1 MRRTRTYT
9 PSAVLRET
17 PRVAGGGHPRAQLV
31 AAAAES
37 IAKGSK
43 SFARAS
49 QLFDRQTRERAQLL
63 YAWCRRCDDIA
74 DGQEA
79 GRYGGGALHDDGSD
93 AKDRV
98 EALRVLSHRAIEGQP
113 TADLAFDALGQ
124 VASECGLTHEM
135 ADDVIDG
142 FALDAAD
149 WHPRTEGDLMRYCFH
164 VAGAVGVM
172 MARVMGV
179 PATDS
184 ETLDRACDLGLA
196 FQLGNIARDLCEDD
210 AADRCYLPEE
220 WLVEMD
226 IPPGEHMKPAYRG
239 ELVMLARRLVDLAAQ
254 HEAAARHGA
263 ARLPFR
269 SRWAVLAAAN
279 IYGAI
284 GRAVA
289 ARGGAAWDHRVYTSK
304 AAKLGFVVQALWQAL
319 VNRPAAARPPKWT
332 RAALEAMADA
342 DAAKRAT

>member
-1 MRRTRTYT
+1 MI
-9 PSAVLRET
+9 
-17 PRVAGGGHPRAQLV
+17 GGGHPREQLV

-63 YAWCRRCDDIA
+63 YAWCRRADDIA
-74 DGQEA
+74 DGQDH
-79 GRYGGGALHDDGSD
+79 GGELHDDGSD
-93 AKDRV
+93 ARDRV
-98 EALRVLSHRAIEGQP
+98 EALRILSHRAIDGQP

-124 VASECGLTHEM
+124 VSAECGLTHEM

-142 FALDAAD
+142 FALDAME
-149 WHPRTEGDLMRYCFH
+149 WRPRTEGDLMRYCFH

-179 PATDS
+179 AADDAD
-184 ETLDRACDLGLA
+184 TLDRACDLGLA
-196 FQLGNIARDLCEDD
+196 FQLNNIARDVWEDD
-210 AADRCYLPEE
+210 AGGRCYLPVE

-226 IPPGEHMKPAYRG
+226 IPPGQHMKPAYRD
-239 ELVMLARRLVDLAAQ
+239 ELVLLVRRLVDLAEE
-254 HEAAARHGA
+254 HEAAARLGA
-263 ARLPFR
+263 ARLPLR

-284 GRAVA
+284 GREVR

-304 AAKLGFVVQALWQAL
+304 AQKLGFAAQALWQAL
-319 VNRPAAARPPKWT
+319 VNRPPAARLPKWT
-332 RAALEAMADA
+332 RAQLEAMADA
-342 DAAKRAT
+342 APPA

>member
-17 PRVAGGGHPRAQLV
+17 PRVVGGGHPREQLV

-49 QLFDRQTRERAQLL
+49 QLFDKATRERAQLL

-74 DGQEA
+74 DGQDH
-79 GRYGGGALHDDGSD
+79 GGELKADPGD

-98 EALRVLSHRAIEGQP
+98 EALRVLSHRAIDGQP

-124 VASECGLTHEM
+124 VAAESGLTHEM

-142 FALDAAD
+142 FALDAD
-149 WHPRTEGDLMRYCFH
+149 EWRPRTEGDLMRYCFH

-179 PATDS
+179 PADD
-184 ETLDRACDLGLA
+184 EDTLDRACDLGLA
-196 FQLGNIARDLCEDD
+196 FQLNNIARDVCEDD
-210 AADRCYLPEE
+210 AGGRCYLPVE

-226 IPPGEHMKPAYRG
+226 IPPGQHMKPAYRQ
-239 ELVMLARRLVDLAAQ
+239 ELVILVRRLVDLAEE
-254 HEAAARHGA
+254 HEVAARLGA

-284 GRAVA
+284 GREVRT
-289 ARGGAAWDHRVYTSK
+289 RGAAAWDHRVYTSK
-304 AAKLGFVVQALWQAL
+304 AAKVGFVLQAFWQAL
-319 VNRPAAARPPKWT
+319 ANRPPAAAAPKWT
-332 RAALEAMADA
+332 RSSLEAMADA
-342 DAAKRAT
+342 SPPG

>member
-1 MRRTRTYT
+1 M
-9 PSAVLRET
+9 
-17 PRVAGGGHPRAQLV
+17 AGGGHPRQQLV

-74 DGQEA
+74 DGQDH
-79 GRYGGGALHDDGSD
+79 GGELHHDGSD

-98 EALRVLSHRAIEGQP
+98 EAMRVLTHRAIDGQP

-142 FALDAAD
+142 FALDAD
-149 WHPRTEGDLMRYCFH
+149 EWRPRTEGDLMRYCFH

-179 PATDS
+179 PADDE

-196 FQLGNIARDLCEDD
+196 FQLGNIARDVSEDD
-210 AADRCYLPEE
+210 AGGRCYLPVE

-226 IPPGEHMKPAYRG
+226 IPPGQHMKPAYRQ
-239 ELVMLARRLVDLAAQ
+239 ELVVLVRRLVDLAQ
-254 HEAAARHGA
+254 EHEAAARLGA

-284 GRAVA
+284 GREVRAK
-289 ARGGAAWDHRVYTSK
+289 GGAAWDHRVYTSK
-304 AAKLGFVVQALWQAL
+304 AAKLRFVAQAFWQAL
-319 VNRPAAARPPKWT
+319 ANQPAPAKMPKWT
-332 RAALEAMADA
+332 RAGLEAMADA
-342 DAAKRAT
+342 APPD

>member
-1 MRRTRTYT
+1 MR
-9 PSAVLRET
+9 AT
-17 PRVAGGGHPRAQLV
+17 PRVVGGGHERAELV
-31 AAAAES
+31 EASAQA

-74 DGQEA
+74 DGQES
-79 GRYGGGALHDDGSD
+79 GHYHGGALHDDGTD
-93 AKDRV
+93 AQDRV
-98 EALRVLSHRAIEGQP
+98 EALRILSHRAIEGQP

-124 VASECGLTHEM
+124 VAAECGLTHEM

-142 FALDAAD
+142 FALDAAE
-149 WHPRTEGDLMRYCFH
+149 WRPHSEGDLMRYCFH

-179 PATDS
+179 PADDE

-196 FQLGNIARDLCEDD
+196 FQLSNIARDISEDD

-226 IPPGEHMKPAYRG
+226 IPPGEHMKPAYRD
-239 ELVMLARRLVDLAAQ
+239 ELVMLVRRMVDLAEE
-254 HEAAARHGA
+254 HEAAARVGA
-263 ARLPFR
+263 ASLPFR

-284 GRAVA
+284 GREVR
-289 ARGGAAWDHRVYTSK
+289 ARGNAAWDHRVYTSK
-304 AAKLGFVVQALWQAL
+304 LAKLGHVARAFGQAL
-319 VNRPAAARPPKWT
+319 VNRPPTPARLPQWT
-332 RAALEAMADA
+332 RADLMALAEG
-342 DAAKRAT
+342 

>member
-17 PRVAGGGHPRAQLV
+17 PRVPGGGHPREQLV

-49 QLFDRQTRERAQLL
+49 QLFDKQTRERAQLL

-74 DGQEA
+74 DGQDH
-79 GRYGGGALHDDGSD
+79 GGELHDDGSN
-93 AKDRV
+93 ARDRV
-98 EALRVLSHRAIEGQP
+98 EALRILSHRAIDGQP

-149 WHPRTEGDLMRYCFH
+149 WQPRTEADLMRYCFH

-196 FQLGNIARDLCEDD
+196 FQLSNIARDVCEDD

-226 IPPGEHMKPAYRG
+226 IPPGEHMKPAYRS
-239 ELVMLARRLVDLAAQ
+239 ELVMLVRRMVDLAAE
-254 HEAAARHGA
+254 HEAAARRGA

-284 GRAVA
+284 GREVA
-289 ARGGAAWDHRVYTSK
+289 AKGAAAWDHRIYTSK
-304 AAKLGFVVQALWQAL
+304 AAKLGFVITALWQAL
-319 VNRPAAARPPKWT
+319 VNRPPAAKAPKWT
-332 RAALEAMADA
+332 RAELEAMADA
-342 DAAKRAT
+342 DERLTRP

>member
-17 PRVAGGGHPRAQLV
+17 PRMAGGGHDRAELV

-49 QLFDRQTRERAQLL
+49 QLFDKQTRERAQLL

-74 DGQEA
+74 DGQDH
-79 GRYGGGALHDDGSD
+79 GGELRDDGSD

-98 EALRVLSHRAIEGQP
+98 EALRVLSHRAIDGQP

-124 VASECGLTHEM
+124 VAAECGLTHEM

-142 FALDAAD
+142 FALDAME
-149 WHPRTEGDLMRYCFH
+149 WRPRTEGDLMRYCFH

-179 PATDS
+179 PANDE

-196 FQLGNIARDLCEDD
+196 FQLGNIARDICEDD

-226 IPPGEHMKPAYRG
+226 IPPGEHMKPAYRA
-239 ELVMLARRLVDLAAQ
+239 ELVMLVRRLVDLAQ
-254 HEAAARHGA
+254 EHEAAARLGA

-284 GRAVA
+284 GREVA
-289 ARGGAAWDHRVYTSK
+289 AKGSAAWDHRVYTSK
-304 AAKLGFVVQALWQAL
+304 AAKLAFVARAFWQAL
-319 VNRPAAARPPKWT
+319 INRPPAAKAPKWT
-332 RAALEAMADA
+332 RGALEAMADA
-342 DAAKRAT
+342 DERLTRP